1 MRVPELEDLRAALAR
16 GFAASDA
23 ERRRIE
29 ADLHDG
35 VQQDLVAISVALQLA
50 RRLGE
55 SDPSAADALLAETGV
70 HVQEAL
76 ERVRALAQAIYPSSL
91 PSHGLADALRWIADG
106 RVETSGLGRYPL
118 ELEEAVYFSC
128 VELLRQGA
136 TLQLREDDGV
146 LHLELVAGD
155 PDESALTRVRD
166 RIAALGGGVVYDEPS
181 PR

>member
-1 MRVPELEDLRAALAR
+1 MRVCELEDLRAALAR
-16 GFAASDA
+16 VFAASDA

-50 RRLGE
+50 RQLTDA
-55 SDPSAADALLAETGV
+55 DPSAADALLAETGLQ
-70 HVQEAL
+70 VQEAL
-76 ERVRALAQAIYPSSL
+76 DRVRALSQAIYPPSL

-106 RVETSGLGRYPL
+106 RVDTSGLGRYPL

-146 LHLELVAGD
+146 LHIRLVAGA

-166 RIAALGGGVVYDEPS
+166 RMAAFGGSVVYDEPS